1 VSSPVVLQ
9 STLRF
14 ASRLSPGRSGSVSV
28 CGLSPELVISLAGC
42 EHFGGPLKSVFR
54 VRVAALTSE
63 EDDCLPDVSG
73 RFCLHDDEVEFIPT
87 FPFESDVKYHVTFDP
102 AGLGFPVK
110 EGALTLEFSVPS
122 HRAELALTEVSHVYP
137 SSDCLPE
144 NLLRFYVC
152 FSNSMQRGRAL
163 AEISLLDSVGHPVA
177 DALYRPPI
185 ELWDKSMRHLTV
197 LLDPGRLK
205 RWVGPNMEL
214 GPPLAIGKTYTLEIG
229 SGMTDLHGRPLREP
243 FRKHFLVGDPIRE
256 PVAAASWKLLPPP
269 TGSREALALIFPQP
283 LDRAMLSQMITVVS
297 EDLFRVPGEVV
308 IDQAESRWRFTPTSC
323 WSAGVYHV
331 RVRSDLEDV
340 CGNSLTGAFD
350 RPVRRDPG
358 PVTQNG
364 SSTLTFNLA

>member
-1 VSSPVVLQ
+1 MSSPVVFQ

-137 SSDCLPE
+137 AIASQKTCSD
-144 NLLRFYVC
+144 
-152 FSNSMQRGRAL
+152 SMFA
-163 AEISLLDSVGHPVA
+163 
-177 DALYRPPI
+177 
-185 ELWDKSMRHLTV
+185 
-197 LLDPGRLK
+197 
-205 RWVGPNMEL
+205 
-214 GPPLAIGKTYTLEIG
+214 
-229 SGMTDLHGRPLREP
+229 
-243 FRKHFLVGDPIRE
+243 FRTRCSAGG
-256 PVAAASWKLLPPP
+256 LLPK
-269 TGSREALALIFPQP
+269 SRCSILSGILWQMRFIALLLNSGI
-283 LDRAMLSQMITVVS
+283 RACAI
-297 EDLFRVPGEVV
+297 
-308 IDQAESRWRFTPTSC
+308 
-323 WSAGVYHV
+323 
-331 RVRSDLEDV
+331 
-340 CGNSLTGAFD
+340 
-350 RPVRRDPG
+350 
-358 PVTQNG
+358 
-364 SSTLTFNLA
+364 